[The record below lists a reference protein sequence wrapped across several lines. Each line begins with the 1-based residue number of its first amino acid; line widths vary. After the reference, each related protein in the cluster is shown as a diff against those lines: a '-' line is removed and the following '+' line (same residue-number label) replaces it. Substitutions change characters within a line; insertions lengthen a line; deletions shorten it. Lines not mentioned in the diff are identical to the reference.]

1 MGWISEAKQKN
12 CAQKKNLV
20 ERPTA
25 LHLSKPSDNITNAE
39 SISNSSAEM
48 DIGGLSPS
56 NLISNCLVKE
66 KDQTGLILS
75 PRKITA
81 MRRKSVH
88 VAGFLEEIHK
98 AGSS

>member
-1 MGWISEAKQKN
+1 MNNALIIPIRNEEKNIEQTLQLLHKDIS
-12 CAQKKNLV
+12 
-20 ERPTA
+20 
-25 LHLSKPSDNITNAE
+25 
-39 SISNSSAEM
+39 
-48 DIGGLSPS
+48 S
-56 NLISNCLVKE
+56 NLISNCLAKE

-81 MRRKSVH
+81 MRRKSVR

>member
-1 MGWISEAKQKN
+1 
-12 CAQKKNLV
+12 
-20 ERPTA
+20 
-25 LHLSKPSDNITNAE
+25 
-39 SISNSSAEM
+39 M

-75 PRKITA
+75 LRKITA